1 MKRGF
6 PPIVI
11 EREDHTEYYSALDRA
26 HTAGNTNIM
35 FVELVIRSLNKAF
48 DLLVKGIACSL

>member
-11 EREDHTEYYSALDRA
+11 EREDRTEYYSALDRA
-26 HTAGNTNIM
+26 HTAGDTES
-35 FVELVIRSLNKAF
+35 FVELVFRSLNKAF
-48 DLLVKGIACSL
+48 DLYLKLV